1 MSEPND
7 EGQAPLKAT
16 LKAGAGY
23 EAPWLTVNGN
33 NAEDL
38 YKRLQDVVSNDGT
51 LLSTLAEVAEQFRA
65 AHVVAAGLPK
75 EQPQSGWGN
84 GGGGNQQQGGGGNDA
99 PPAGGN
105 HVCPHGVRVRREG
118 SSSKGKWVGFFCP
131 LPKGNANQCDPEW
144 GDPKSD

>member
-7 EGQAPLKAT
+7 EGTAPLKAT

-23 EAPWLTVNGN
+23 EAPWLTVNGD

-38 YKRLQDVVSNDGT
+38 YHRLQDVVSNDGT
-51 LLSTLAEVAEQFRA
+51 LLTTLAEVAEQFRA

-75 EQPQSGWGN
+75 EQPQSGWG
-84 GGGGNQQQGGGGNDA
+84 GNQQQGNQGGGSEP
-99 PPAGGN
+99 PPAGKA
-105 HVCPHGVRVRREG
+105 HTCPHGVRIRREG
-118 SSSKGKWVGFFCP
+118 TGSKGKWVGFFCP
-131 LPKGNANQCDPEW
+131 LKKGDPNQCDPEW